1 MIAMKRFMTFAAAF
15 AAFAL
20 TFAACQPEDK
30 SGNEGENNGQENVD
44 PKPDEK
50 PDDSGNTG
58 NTGTVTPPVVE
69 LAPEIKSGDCVL
81 APNANAEKFVSEV
94 TYPDHDY
101 SYSVVMDY
109 HGGYNGNLAEGESVK
124 SDKPSEYTFRW
135 TADETAGKLLL
146 ELAEVETGWKM
157 EQEITAGSDNVA
169 VTNLT
174 PNVHYTYKVSSI
186 DTGKIMTEG
195 EFSTYGSIRQVFFK
209 TRVRNGRDLGG
220 WLTYGGKMVK
230 YHEIYRT
237 GRWESG
243 TMSNSGKKAIIAEGV
258 KAQLDLRNTSDVCEK
273 ATIEGMDFCAPIIET
288 GGDSMLKA
296 EKGDKTRQ
304 CMQFIIDCIKN
315 DKPVIFHC
323 SLGRDRT
330 GTLGMIILGLLD
342 VVEGDI
348 SKEYEVTYFSPRG
361 WSIAESET
369 YKTFQNK
376 RTTWAYKPAAEYI
389 WEGKY
394 PNATYEFV
402 DDVDSPDYTPFSVRI
417 EKYLLDIGISQE
429 DIDTFRELMLTEPY
443 ADLTPVE

>member
-1 MIAMKRFMTFAAAF
+1 MKRIMTLAAMFAAVAMTFS
-15 AAFAL
+15 
-20 TFAACQPEDK
+20 ACQPEDK
-30 SGNEGENNGQENVD
+30 PGNEGENNGQENVD
-44 PKPDEK
+44 PKPEEK

-58 NTGTVTPPVVE
+58 TTPTPPPAPT
-69 LAPEIKSGDCVL
+69 LAPEIKSGDCIL
-81 APNANAEKFVSEV
+81 APNPNVEKFISEV
-94 TYPDHDY
+94 TYLDRDY
-101 SYSVVMDY
+101 SSSVVLDY
-109 HGGYNGNLAEGESVK
+109 YGGYNGNLLEGDSVK

-135 TADETAGKLLL
+135 TADEAAGKLLL
-146 ELAEVETGWKM
+146 ELAEIETGWKM
-157 EQEITAGSDNVA
+157 EQEISAGSDNVA

-186 DTGKIMTEG
+186 DTGKVMTEG

-209 TRVRNGRDLGG
+209 SRVRNGRDLGG
-220 WLTYGGKMVK
+220 WLTYDGKMVQ
-230 YHEIYRT
+230 YHKIYRT

-243 TMSNSGKKAIIAEGV
+243 TMNNPGKKAIIAEGI
-258 KAQLDLRNTSDVCEK
+258 KAQLDLRNTSDVLD
-273 ATIEGMDFCAPIIET
+273 APTIEGMDFCAPIIET

-296 EKGDKTRQ
+296 EKGDKTRM

-342 VVEGDI
+342 VIEGDI
-348 SKEYEVTYFSPRG
+348 SKEYEVTYFSPKG

-369 YKTFQNK
+369 YTTFQNL

-389 WEGKY
+389 WAGKY